1 LPLPPPLDG
10 THIRVYRLIIDL
22 DALEGWCQ
30 AVRMEELLRASAP
43 PDEDMVDLIE
53 WAFLEGQIDG
63 PSEDLAYHWLSVNH
77 LCQR

>member
-1 LPLPPPLDG
+1 
-10 THIRVYRLIIDL
+10 
-22 DALEGWCQ
+22 
-30 AVRMEELLRASAP
+30 MEELLRASAP